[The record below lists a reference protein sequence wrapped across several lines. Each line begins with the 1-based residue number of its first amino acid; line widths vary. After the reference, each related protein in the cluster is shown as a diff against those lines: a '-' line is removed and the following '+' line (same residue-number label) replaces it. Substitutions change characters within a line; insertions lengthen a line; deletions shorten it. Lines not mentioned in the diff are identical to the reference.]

1 MGNNAFMDGDSWLN
15 VGLSHL
21 FDILLL
27 GIITGLL
34 CVPVITA
41 GAAITANYDVM
52 FRISLKKEN
61 SIFKQYFAAFKKNF
75 LQSTVIWLMMLV
87 LGALIVFSAVVSLGG
102 FVSMDQPIRI
112 AMVIVS
118 IILTLIYG
126 FEISYVFALQARFE
140 NKVMTTIVNALVIS
154 IGNFPKS
161 FGMLLMTGALVALG
175 CYIWG
180 LIPLFIILEFSFVTF
195 FSSKILLSIFAKMGD
210 DEAAGK
216 DQTAQSEEE

>member
-1 MGNNAFMDGDSWLN
+1 MSDCHIYSTYCFWGLSLLQISEAVDPHLARGEGVAPGHNTCALVAI
-15 VGLSHL
+15 VGL
-21 FDILLL
+21 FDDGGKL
-27 GIITGLL
+27 
-34 CVPVITA
+34 
-41 GAAITANYDVM
+41 
-52 FRISLKKEN
+52 
-61 SIFKQYFAAFKKNF
+61 
-75 LQSTVIWLMMLV
+75 MLV